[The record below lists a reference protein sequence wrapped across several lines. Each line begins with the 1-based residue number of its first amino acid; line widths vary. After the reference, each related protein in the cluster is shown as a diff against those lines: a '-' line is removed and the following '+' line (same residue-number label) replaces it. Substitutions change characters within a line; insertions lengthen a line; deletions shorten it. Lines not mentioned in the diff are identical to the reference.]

1 MFKGIS
7 AVFIGRQ
14 KGGKMEKER
23 NENDDE
29 LTPEVIGKL
38 LEEDNLSEEELNAV
52 LKSVKIFCKVAY
64 EIFAEQE
71 SDHEKKIIQLHNDD
85 ELKEAA

>member
-7 AVFIGRQ
+7 AVFIKRQ
-14 KGGKMEKER
+14 KGGKMEKDW
-23 NENDDE
+23 NENDNE

-38 LEEDNLSEEELNAV
+38 LGEDSLSEEELNAV

-71 SDHEKKIIQLHNDD
+71 SDHEKKIIQLHNES